1 MKFWIKILVLF
12 CFCWSLCVAA
22 QTLEPAWKINITEK
36 YGLQAFDRT
45 INFRWT
51 LHQGVI
57 FISPERVLVYQVN
70 RLRSPV
76 KLSGRDASGGSGNFT
91 LQIKVLDAK
100 DGSEVKSFDLPTS
113 ADFSKIL
120 PTHDGKFIVRT
131 GDILYLY
138 SANFERLAS
147 RSLPMKRQSQEEAWQ
162 IGVSPSGRKVALVH
176 QQIFHRNAISATSA
190 IEKASSDIEILNADT
205 LKLIEGFTVPSVSDY
220 WNESDQLLL
229 ASTPQPSASAAGLFG
244 ELTVDGAWSPVLPSW
259 YSAKQ
264 ACPYQ
269 LVALPHDLFA
279 AFGCG
284 HFSVFP
290 RAGADVFL
298 MTNKSDDFVGTLM
311 QSGEYYAVEIDHR
324 TIHWEK
330 ASNIPVARSQ
340 PRHVDLYDLK
350 GTVALMSI
358 PVHNNNIY
366 FAVSAQGSMIV
377 GDGTSLAFFALKH

>member
-1 MKFWIKILVLF
+1 MKSWIKVVAL
-12 CFCWSLCVAA
+12 LCLGSAGASA
-22 QTLEPAWKINITEK
+22 QTPEPAWKINITEK

-45 INFRWT
+45 INFSWT

-70 RLRSPV
+70 RLRTPV

-100 DGSEVKSFDLPTS
+100 DGSEVKSFDLPTN
-113 ADFSKIL
+113 ADFSKIV

-131 GDILYLY
+131 GDVLYLY

-147 RSLPMKRQSQEEAWQ
+147 RSLPLKRESQEEAWQ

-176 QQIFHRNAISATSA
+176 QQIFHRNAVSATSA

-205 LKLIEGFTVPSVSDY
+205 LKLIEGFTVPSVWDY

-229 ASTPQPSASAAGLFG
+229 ASTPQPSSSAPGLFG
-244 ELTVDGAWSPVLPSW
+244 EFTVDGRWSPVLPSW

-264 ACPYQ
+264 ACSYHVEP
-269 LVALPHDLFA
+269 LSHDLFA
-279 AFGCG
+279 AFGCD

-290 RAGADVFL
+290 RGGPDVFL
-298 MTNKSDDFVGTLM
+298 MKTKSDDFVSSLM
-311 QSGEYYAVEIDHR
+311 QAGEYYAVEIEHR
-324 TIHWEK
+324 TILWTG
-330 ASNIPVARSQ
+330 NNVPVARSQ

-358 PVHNNNIY
+358 PVHTTNIY
-366 FAVSAQGSMIV
+366 FAVSAQGSVIV

>member
-1 MKFWIKILVLF
+1 MKFWMKISVWF
-12 CFCWSLCVAA
+12 CLCWPVCVAA
-22 QTLEPAWKINITEK
+22 QAPVPAWKTNITEK

-70 RLRSPV
+70 RSRGVTRLAS
-76 KLSGRDASGGSGNFT
+76 RDASGGSGNFI

-100 DGSEVKSFDLPTS
+100 DGTEVKSFDLPTN
-113 ADFSKIL
+113 ADFSKIV
-120 PTHDGKFIVRT
+120 PMHDGKFIVRT

-138 SANFERLAS
+138 SASFEQLAS
-147 RSLPMKRQSQEEAWQ
+147 RSLPLERQVQEEAWQ
-162 IGVSPSGRKVALVH
+162 IGVSPSGRKLALVH
-176 QQIFHRNAISATSA
+176 QQIFRRNPVSPTSA
-190 IEKASSDIEILNADT
+190 IVKASSDIEILNADT
-205 LKLIEGFTVPSVSDY
+205 LKLIEGFTVPSFWDY
-220 WNESDQLLL
+220 WNESDELLL

-244 ELTVDGAWSPVLPSW
+244 EFTIDGRWSPLLPSW

-264 ACPYQ
+264 ACSYHVEP
-269 LVALPHDLFA
+269 LAHDLFA

-290 RAGADVFL
+290 RAGADIFL
-298 MTNKSDDFVGTLM
+298 MKNKSDDFVATLM
-311 QSGEYYAVEIDHR
+311 QAGEYYAVEIDHR
-324 TIHWEK
+324 TIFRT
-330 ASNIPVARSQ
+330 ADNVPVARSQ
-340 PRHVDLYDLK
+340 PLYVDLYDLK

-358 PVHNNNIY
+358 PVHHSNIY

-377 GDGTSLAFFALKH
+377 GDGTSLALFALKH

>member
-1 MKFWIKILVLF
+1 MKFWMKMF
-12 CFCWSLCVAA
+12 CLCWPLCVAA
-22 QTLEPAWKINITEK
+22 QTPEPVWKINITEK

-70 RLRSPV
+70 RLRNPV
-76 KLSGRDASGGSGNFT
+76 KLSGRNASGGSGNFT

-100 DGSEVKSFDLPTS
+100 DGSDVKSFDLPTN
-113 ADFSKIL
+113 ADFSKVV
-120 PTHDGKFIVRT
+120 PTHDSKFIVRT

-147 RSLPMKRQSQEEAWQ
+147 RSLPLKRQSQEEAWQ
-162 IGVSPSGRKVALVH
+162 IGVSPSGRKVALLY
-176 QQIFHRNAISATSA
+176 QQIFHRSAVSATSA
-190 IEKASSDIEILNADT
+190 IEKASTDIEILDADT
-205 LKLIEGFTVPSVSDY
+205 LKSIERFTVPSVWDY
-220 WNESDQLLL
+220 WNESDELLL

-244 ELTVDGAWSPVLPSW
+244 EFTIDGRWSPVLPSW

-264 ACPYQ
+264 PCSYK
-269 LVALPHDLFA
+269 VAPLSHNLFA
-279 AFGCG
+279 AFGCD

-298 MTNKSDDFVGTLM
+298 MKTKSDDFVSSLM
-311 QSGEYYAVEIDHR
+311 QAGEYYAVEIDHR
-324 TIHWEK
+324 TILWTGD
-330 ASNIPVARSQ
+330 NVPVARSH
-340 PRHVDLYDLK
+340 PRYVDLYDLK

-358 PVHNNNIY
+358 PVHHSNIY
-366 FAVSAQGSMIV
+366 FAVSAQGSLIV
-377 GDGTSLAFFALKH
+377 GDGTSLAFYALKH

>member
-1 MKFWIKILVLF
+1 MKFWMKILALF
-12 CFCWSLCVAA
+12 CLCWPICVAA
-22 QTLEPAWKINITEK
+22 QAPAPAWKINITEK

-70 RLRSPV
+70 RSRSPV
-76 KLSGRDASGGSGNFT
+76 RLSERDASGGSGNFI

-100 DGSEVKSFDLPTS
+100 DGSEVKSFDLPTN
-113 ADFSKIL
+113 ADFSKIM

-138 SANFERLAS
+138 SPNFERLAAL
-147 RSLPMKRQSQEEAWQ
+147 SLPLKRQVQEEAWE

-176 QQIFHRNAISATSA
+176 QQIFRRNPVSATSA
-190 IEKASSDIEILNADT
+190 IVKASSDIEILNADT
-205 LKLIEGFTVPSVSDY
+205 LKLIEGFTVPSIWDY

-229 ASTPQPSASAAGLFG
+229 ASTPQPSASAPGLFG
-244 ELTVDGAWSPVLPSW
+244 EFTVDGTWSPVLPSW

-264 ACPYQ
+264 PCRYQ
-269 LVALPHDLFA
+269 MASLPHDLFA

-290 RAGADVFL
+290 RFGPDVFL
-298 MTNKSDDFVGTLM
+298 MKNKSDNFVGTLM
-311 QSGEYYAVEIDHR
+311 QAGEYYAVEIDHR
-324 TIHWEK
+324 TILWT
-330 ASNIPVARSQ
+330 ANNVPVARSQ
-340 PRHVDLYDLK
+340 PLYVDLYNLK

-358 PVHNNNIY
+358 PLHHSNIY
-366 FAVSAQGSMIV
+366 YAVSQSGALAV
-377 GDGTSLAFFALKH
+377 VDGTSLDLYPPAH

>member
-1 MKFWIKILVLF
+1 MKFWVKILVLS
-12 CFCWSLCVAA
+12 CLCWPVCIAA
-22 QTLEPAWKINITEK
+22 QIPEPAWKINITQK

-45 INFRWT
+45 INFSWT

-70 RLRSPV
+70 RLRTPV

-100 DGSEVKSFDLPTS
+100 DGSEVKSFDLPTN
-113 ADFSKIL
+113 AGFSKIM

-138 SANFERLAS
+138 SPNFERLAS
-147 RSLPMKRQSQEEAWQ
+147 RLLPLKRQSQEEGWQ

-205 LKLIEGFTVPSVSDY
+205 LELIEGFTVPSVSDY

-244 ELTVDGAWSPVLPSW
+244 ELAVDGTWAPVLPSW

-269 LVALPHDLFA
+269 LTALPHDLFA
-279 AFGCG
+279 AYGCG

-298 MTNKSDDFVGTLM
+298 MKNKSDDFVGTLM
-311 QSGEYYAVEIDHR
+311 QAGEYYAVEIDHR
-324 TIHWEK
+324 TILWEK

-366 FAVSAQGSMIV
+366 FAVSAQGSVIV

>member
-1 MKFWIKILVLF
+1 MKMWIKILVLF
-12 CFCWSLCVAA
+12 CLCWPVCVAA
-22 QTLEPAWKINITEK
+22 QTPAWKINITQK

-57 FISPERVLVYQVN
+57 FISPERVLLYQVN
-70 RLRSPV
+70 RSRAPV
-76 KLSGRDASGGSGNFT
+76 RLSGRDASGGSGNFI

-100 DGSEVKSFDLPTS
+100 DGSEVKSFDLPTN
-113 ADFSKIL
+113 ADFSKIM

-147 RSLPMKRQSQEEAWQ
+147 RSLQLKRQSQEEAWQ
-162 IGVSPSGRKVALVH
+162 ISVSPSGRKVALVH
-176 QQIFHRNAISATSA
+176 QQIFHRNQVSATSA
-190 IEKASSDIEILNADT
+190 IEKASSAIEILNADT
-205 LKLIEGFTVPSVSDY
+205 LKLIEGFTVPSVWDY

-244 ELTVDGAWSPVLPSW
+244 ELAVDGTWSPVLPSW

-269 LVALPHDLFA
+269 VVALPHDLFV

-298 MTNKSDDFVGTLM
+298 MKNKSDDFVGTLM
-311 QSGEYYAVEIDHR
+311 QAGEYYAVEIDHR
-324 TIHWEK
+324 IIRWET
-330 ASNIPVARSQ
+330 ASNIPVARAQ
-340 PRHVDLYDLK
+340 PLYVDLYDLK

-358 PVHNNNIY
+358 PVHTSNIY

-377 GDGTSLAFFALKH
+377 GDGTSLDLYSPTH